1 MMLMNRRSAVMKSKF
16 LIKIRAIDLISLI
29 YIGTLC
35 MPILDQKINTNIL
48 VCLVGLLNIYFFS
61 AISKN
66 IYKKDLKY
74 FFGMLILVIL
84 SFVEGILEGEFG
96 IIFIYQILRQTVL
109 VFMGTYYLWY
119 ADNKR
124 CRNIFLSVIIM
135 LWITS
140 ITSIFVLST
149 DEMASRI
156 MATIG
161 DSKNAYA
168 VEMNLRNL
176 GGFSIVYL
184 CVAIIPL
191 MVGLIKIQKKL
202 SWIYIPFLLTILIYI
217 YYAAYTTAMIISVI
231 LLVITIFQGKTVKK
245 SNYISIVLIF
255 LVLYLLRYKIADGL
269 YKIAESTANIV
280 TNRLTYLADSIYGI
294 KPDSDAQLRIDYYAR
309 AWETFLRHPLLG
321 GVFTGDLKVSGHSV
335 ILDMIAKYGIL
346 GVGFL
351 IGYYK
356 SIKAFF
362 YDKFYRNSMNFYI
375 LLSWIAC
382 IILSGL
388 NPVDNTLLLFVI
400 LPTSLKWIDS
410 RK

>member
-1 MMLMNRRSAVMKSKF
+1 MYA
-16 LIKIRAIDLISLI
+16 
-29 YIGTLC
+29 YIGSENKYKYSC
-35 MPILDQKINTNIL
+35 MSCRSTQYI
-48 VCLVGLLNIYFFS
+48 FFS

-245 SNYISIVLIF
+245 VIIF
-255 LVLYLLRYKIADGL
+255 L
-269 YKIAESTANIV
+269 
-280 TNRLTYLADSIYGI
+280 
-294 KPDSDAQLRIDYYAR
+294 
-309 AWETFLRHPLLG
+309 
-321 GVFTGDLKVSGHSV
+321 
-335 ILDMIAKYGIL
+335 
-346 GVGFL
+346 
-351 IGYYK
+351 
-356 SIKAFF
+356 
-362 YDKFYRNSMNFYI
+362 
-375 LLSWIAC
+375 
-382 IILSGL
+382 
-388 NPVDNTLLLFVI
+388 
-400 LPTSLKWIDS
+400 
-410 RK
+410 